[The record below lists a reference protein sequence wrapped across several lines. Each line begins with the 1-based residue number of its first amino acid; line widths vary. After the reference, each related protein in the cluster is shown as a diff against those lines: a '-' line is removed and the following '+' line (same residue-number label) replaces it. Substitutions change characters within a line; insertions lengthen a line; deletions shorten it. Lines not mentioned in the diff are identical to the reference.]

1 MHSGLIAK
9 QILEMRAQVGDP
21 AVGSADTVEAHQ
33 GYEVHFLEPQDFE
46 AGDISGRQSVIE
58 AVIVLGGL
66 GPLAP
71 VRKTEL
77 RRTVFWSPRF
87 VSDAIGTSDI
97 QESNVTFDQSDD
109 DLSEVQG
116 EQAEINAL
124 LDAARIDLP
133 EAIFVR
139 LQQRFKFLFEPD
151 EGETVQI
158 APGSVRQLLQFLRNN
173 RELRAP
179 SIVITNRRNVKAI
192 WRASEKELFWI
203 EFEPNDDVTF
213 LAFSPNAKRSDGIER
228 DWGLSTV
235 GDVLRK
241 SKQIGAFRWMQG

>member
-1 MHSGLIAK
+1 MHGGLVAQQLLAK
-9 QILEMRAQVGDP
+9 QAQVGGP
-21 AVGSADTVEAHQ
+21 AIGGADTVEAHP
-33 GYEVHFLEPQDFE
+33 GYDVHLLERQDVE
-46 AGDISGRQSVIE
+46 TGVIE
-58 AVIVLGGL
+58 AVIVLGGV
-66 GPLAP
+66 GQPAP
-71 VRKTEL
+71 VRKTKL
-77 RRTVFWSPRF
+77 RQTVLWSPRF
-87 VSDAIGTSDI
+87 VSDAIDTTDI

-124 LDAARIDLP
+124 LDAASVDLP
-133 EAIFVR
+133 AAILVR

-151 EGETVQI
+151 DGETVRV
-158 APGSVRQLLQFLRNN
+158 APGSVRQFLQFLRKN

-179 SIVITNRRNVKAI
+179 SIVITNRRNVKAV

-203 EFEPNDDVTF
+203 EFEPNGDVTF